1 MSATARAERSETTVR
16 RWVEKT
22 LGWEEGRA
30 DVVRVPHLGTPSFDF
45 FVVSQRRLAPAGDIY
60 VMTDGSAALPPGREN
75 LAKVLAREG
84 FPLNPSAIPAAQLAE
99 LFLRMAAVRPGRVIA
114 EASDF
119 ALRSLEE
126 DARASFAPPRVESE
140 CTHAVLTF
148 WAAGLDPTHVERWR
162 VEVAADGSL
171 ADESET
177 IA

>member
-1 MSATARAERSETTVR
+1 MSATARAELSETAVR

-60 VMTDGSAALPPGREN
+60 VMTDGSVILPPGREN
-75 LAKVLAREG
+75 LARVLARES
-84 FPLNPSAIPAAQLAE
+84 FPRDPRAIPAAQLAE
-99 LFLRMAAVRPGRVIA
+99 LFLRMAAVRPGRVIE

-119 ALRSLEE
+119 ALRSLAE
-126 DARASFAPPRVESE
+126 DMRASFAPPRVEGE
-140 CTHAVLTF
+140 DARAVLTF
-148 WAAGLDPTHVERWR
+148 WAAGADPQHVERWR

-171 ADESET
+171 SDESET
-177 IA
+177 VA